1 MISDHAM
8 VRLSDYPILEELGQ
22 RRTKAKRLDR
32 RACRYIYQTGL
43 SEIDP
48 ARIGAAERQLITE
61 LGISWRIRDDA
72 LMRRMA
78 GKYIWWKTPD
88 EALERPERVIAQVM
102 DIGDYEDVQ
111 ALAEH
116 VGDDALRDVLTHAE
130 AGWFNERSWHYW
142 HYRLGLAELE
152 QVPPMPS
159 RQMD

>member
-130 AGWFNERSWHYW
+130 AGWFNERS
-142 HYRLGLAELE
+142 
-152 QVPPMPS
+152 
-159 RQMD
+159 